1 MCLFFFV
8 FPQKPA
14 ILDPTSD
21 GDKILDYLEEL
32 LLKLN
37 DLQDKA
43 FQYKSYQKAF
53 KVGLDSLGNTTTL
66 KICIG
71 GSFPF

>member
-1 MCLFFFV
+1 MFGSQFACLLIIF
-8 FPQKPA
+8 QKPA

-21 GDKILDYLEEL
+21 GDKILDYLKEL
-32 LLKLN
+32 LFKLN

-53 KVGLDSLGNTTTL
+53 KVGYID
-66 KICIG
+66 
-71 GSFPF
+71 